1 MKQYSEYRF
10 GDMTVTW
17 WLDEQNHMGMTLVP
31 AGMKDQVR
39 EHQYALENLV
49 QIHARGDQL
58 PNGYGNGHTMATTTA
73 TDRMRFVNQ
82 VKEGN
87 TVVTELADENGRTV
101 FHTLKWEEGLEAL
114 RVSVRFENRTG
125 KPVTLDLLSSL
136 NFGGITPFADGD
148 AHGTLL
154 LHRAG
159 SAWSAEGRLITD
171 TIEEAMLERSW
182 TGHALRVVKFG
193 QVGSMPVRGWFPF
206 AAVEDTAN
214 DVTWA
219 MQIACPS
226 SWQMEIRR
234 KDDRL
239 NMMASLPDDDF
250 GQWAKTV
257 APGESF
263 ETPEAYVTVGRG
275 GIP

>member
-87 TVVTELADENGRTV
+87 TMGR
-101 FHTLKWEEGLEAL
+101 
-114 RVSVRFENRTG
+114 RTG
-125 KPVTLDLLSSL
+125 SPAGFCPV
-136 NFGGITPFADGD
+136 
-148 AHGTLL
+148 
-154 LHRAG
+154 
-159 SAWSAEGRLITD
+159 
-171 TIEEAMLERSW
+171 
-182 TGHALRVVKFG
+182 
-193 QVGSMPVRGWFPF
+193 
-206 AAVEDTAN
+206 
-214 DVTWA
+214 
-219 MQIACPS
+219 
-226 SWQMEIRR
+226 
-234 KDDRL
+234 
-239 NMMASLPDDDF
+239 
-250 GQWAKTV
+250 
-257 APGESF
+257 
-263 ETPEAYVTVGRG
+263 
-275 GIP
+275 